1 MAFFC
6 LCSSKQNTTF
16 ASAQYKIN
24 TMNTIK
30 ILIATVLFAA
40 IYGCNVEDSGDV
52 NQDKIWAKYELFYN
66 ENDDKTVAVAR
77 FRFGSP
83 TGTLLQL
90 NEDASVTFDGEE
102 LEYNAWYLGH
112 TKEMAGWVDSGT
124 FAYMDLDQLIFTN
137 TVMPY
142 DSIGFPDGF
151 DTINN
156 SMANTLT
163 WDGNPLAPNEHV
175 GLFVGSWTWGDDALY
190 IQSADNAT
198 DIVMGTN
205 QLSNVPVGPSI
216 LYMDR
221 WTEIEA
227 DQGTSEGGVIVG
239 KYRATNIQV
248 QVVN

>member
-1 MAFFC
+1 
-6 LCSSKQNTTF
+6 
-16 ASAQYKIN
+16 
-24 TMNTIK
+24 MNTLK
-30 ILIATVLFAA
+30 TLITIAVFAL

-52 NQDKIWAKYELFYN
+52 NQDKIWARYELFYN

-90 NEDASVTFDGEE
+90 NEDASVTFNGEE
-102 LEYNAWYLGH
+102 LEYNNWYLGH
-112 TKEMAGWVDSGT
+112 TKEMAGWVDSGAFVYT
-124 FAYMDLDQLIFTN
+124 DLDQLTFSN
-137 TVMPY
+137 TVLPY

-156 SMANTLT
+156 SMANTLE
-163 WDGNPLAPNEHV
+163 WEGNALAANEHV
-175 GLFVGSWTWGDDALY
+175 GLFVGSGAWGDDALY

-205 QLSNVPVGPSI
+205 QLSNVPEGQST
-216 LYMDR
+216 LFMDR
-221 WTEIEA
+221 WTEVDA
-227 DQGTSEGGVIVG
+227 SQATSEGGIVVG

-248 QVVN
+248 QIVN